1 MTVSW
6 NKESYDKAKQY
17 NLYALVGGHEMFLG
31 GIYDENYYIKNVKE
45 AIAEAAANYI
55 KSVSVSPKGTVATA
69 GDTLDF
75 HALVDGYHEDAGQVT
90 LVIKAV
96 SADGTESKGTTATY
110 NYGEAMKNVKVDNAA
125 DGQLVLTWEGGAAD
139 VTVTTAYG
147 KEARTR
153 KSSGTNGCT
162 VTVPTGAEADGAHVT
177 VRITKIGVTTAVDTT
192 SPTSTA
198 NPMTAEFTAPTA
210 A

>member
-6 NKESYDKAKQY
+6 NKESYDKVKQY
-17 NLYALVGGHEMFLG
+17 NLYVLVGGHEMFLG

-96 SADGTESKGTTATY
+96 SADGPESKGTTATY

-139 VTVTTAYG
+139 VTVTPPMERKPAPG
-147 KEARTR
+147 SPPART
-153 KSSGTNGCT
+153 
-162 VTVPTGAEADGAHVT
+162 A
-177 VRITKIGVTTAVDTT
+177 
-192 SPTSTA
+192 
-198 NPMTAEFTAPTA
+198 AP
-210 A
+210 